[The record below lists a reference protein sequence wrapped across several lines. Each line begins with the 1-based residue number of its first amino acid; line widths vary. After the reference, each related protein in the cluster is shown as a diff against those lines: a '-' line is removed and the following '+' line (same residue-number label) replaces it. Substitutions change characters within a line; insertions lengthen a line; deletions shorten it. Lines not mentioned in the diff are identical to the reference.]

1 MEKKTESQ
9 SKSVF
14 AVNATASLNFKDG
27 SIEEQIRPMTEE
39 EIRAAAQR
47 KAELQQPTSEIALSV
62 AQASSEALKILEN
75 QGFGRSINAAAQSLL
90 ANGFLS
96 GATENS
102 APSAPATSASAKT
115 NSSSTTATT
124 SASTA
129 NTSATNSTSTS
140 STASATAAALAAAAG
155 LTAPRA
161 TEPTARKSFVGAG
174 SIAKT
179 AFDAPVAAAA
189 NAAAA
194 TALTANPALASDAAA
209 QLPIIGDYMDYRRF
223 LLDYYLYRRE
233 QSKKQLRP
241 YSYSTFA
248 AAANIKSPNYLKM
261 IIEGKRNLSPDM
273 IGRFAKATGLNKAD
287 SDQFRMLVQF
297 NQSAD
302 PSARNLMLKD
312 LSDLRV
318 ERQLKAG
325 EIDRKAWDRL
335 PSWVAWVLYA
345 LLDQAGV
352 DFKIDSLRDLLRG
365 KAKND
370 EIEAALKSLVESG
383 EVLFDSETGIYSK
396 AKNRS
401 DTPEEIPVALIRKLQ
416 AQLMLLGLES
426 LYQDSPTER
435 EFGTLTVA
443 LTQTE
448 FEELRFKLRQM
459 RKQVHKDI
467 SIQRMQTP
475 GERVYQLNLQL
486 FPVTDKA
493 TT

>member
-1 MEKKTESQ
+1 MEKKTEMP

-27 SIEEQIRPMTEE
+27 SIEEQVRPLTEE
-39 EIRAAAQR
+39 ARAQMLKR
-47 KAELQQPTSEIALSV
+47 NELRQQQQTQSEKSLSV
-62 AQASSEALKILEN
+62 SQASTEALRILEN
-75 QGFGRSINAAAQSLL
+75 QGFGRTINAAAQSLL

-96 GATENS
+96 
-102 APSAPATSASAKT
+102 PSSPLVGGG
-115 NSSSTTATT
+115 TAT
-124 SASTA
+124 
-129 NTSATNSTSTS
+129 
-140 STASATAAALAAAAG
+140 
-155 LTAPRA
+155 P
-161 TEPTARKSFVGAG
+161 EIKKP
-174 SIAKT
+174 IAKS
-179 AFDAPVAAAA
+179 APVAPVKPTEPG
-189 NAAAA
+189 
-194 TALTANPALASDAAA
+194 TAMPMIA
-209 QLPIIGDYMDYRRF
+209 DYMDYRRF
-223 LLDYYLYRRE
+223 LQDFYLFRRE
-233 QSKKQLRP
+233 QTKKSLRP

-287 SDQFRMLVQF
+287 ADQFRMLVQF

-302 PSARNLMLKD
+302 PSGRNLLLKD
-312 LSDLRV
+312 LSDMRV

-325 EIDRKAWDRL
+325 EIDRKAWDKL

-345 LLDQAGV
+345 VMDQGGV
-352 DFKIDSLRDLLRG
+352 DFKIDNLKDLLRG
-365 KAKND
+365 KAKAD
-370 EIEAALKSLVESG
+370 EIEAAIKSLVESG
-383 EVLFDSETGIYSK
+383 EITYDETTKTYAKS
-396 AKNRS
+396 KNRS
-401 DTPEEIPVALIRKLQ
+401 DGLEDIPVALIRKLQ

-435 EFGTLTVA
+435 EFGTLTLA
-443 LTQTE
+443 LTQSE

-467 SIQRMQTP
+467 STQRMQTP